1 MAERVNARPKRRSGP
16 RYSTPAGGKARQLP
30 LGPCNCPD
38 QHMLKTIRVS
48 RSASAVDHGG
58 RRKFRVP
65 NGTGRH
71 MAPGTKRHRVPD
83 GTECQM
89 PGVCDARRNQHSQIG
104 RLLAQ
109 WQSRSVTRER
119 SIRCHYAGYWVDCF
133 AIASDDRPT
142 GEGEPFARATGRPL
156 DGVAAGSREG
166 TAALRPHPGFRA
178 NAVKALR

>member
-1 MAERVNARPKRRSGP
+1 MAPGATWRRE
-16 RYSTPAGGKARQLP
+16 
-30 LGPCNCPD
+30 
-38 QHMLKTIRVS
+38 
-48 RSASAVDHGG
+48 
-58 RRKFRVP
+58 P
-65 NGTGRH
+65 NGTECHMVTGRH
-71 MAPGTKRHRVPD
+71 
-83 GTECQM
+83 M

-156 DGVAAGSREG
+156 DGVAYGSREG
-166 TAALRPHPGFRA
+166 TMRPSVLTLPFPRDRSCSRGHTGRALGRVWVNARRRMPLVFPVRLRGRALFDHRSTRLETARRGSLFERNAIPGGR
-178 NAVKALR
+178 LTT